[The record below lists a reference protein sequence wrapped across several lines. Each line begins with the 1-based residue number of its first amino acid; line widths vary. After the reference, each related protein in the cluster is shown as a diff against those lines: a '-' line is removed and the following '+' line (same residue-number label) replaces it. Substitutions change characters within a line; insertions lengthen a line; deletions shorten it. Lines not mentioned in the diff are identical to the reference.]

1 MTANAFKSDEEYCAE
16 AGMNAHITKP
26 FHLEELFAVI
36 SEWLQ
41 CK

>member
-1 MTANAFKSDEEYCAE
+1 MTANAFLDDIKKERE